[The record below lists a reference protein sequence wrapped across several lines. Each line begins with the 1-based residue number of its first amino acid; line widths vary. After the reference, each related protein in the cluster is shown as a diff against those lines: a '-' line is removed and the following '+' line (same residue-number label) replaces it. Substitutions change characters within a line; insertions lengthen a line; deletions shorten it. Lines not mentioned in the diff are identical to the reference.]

1 MEQNTPKE
9 RLNALILEKSIP
21 NYLSTSQLIK
31 DALGEFDQT
40 EEYVNRAQKLVDDA
54 IPAAMEAREADY
66 MEACKLME
74 TEDVNFI
81 SDENPLLLAAKKFA
95 FIGSYKDSKQRMQ
108 ECQKRYET
116 IRDDLQFSTT
126 IADYDKNQKE
136 LFRQRTFLISLLV
149 LFFTF
154 FVCLYIYY
162 CITGVFKW

>member
-40 EEYVNRAQKLVDDA
+40 EEYVNKAQKLVDDA

-74 TEDVNFI
+74 TADVNFI
-81 SDENPLLLAAKKFA
+81 SDENPLLLPPF
-95 FIGSYKDSKQRMQ
+95 F
-108 ECQKRYET
+108 C
-116 IRDDLQFSTT
+116 LFFLFSSLFFR
-126 IADYDKNQKE
+126 
-136 LFRQRTFLISLLV
+136 LFRFFCIFLHFFQNFV
-149 LFFTF
+149 L
-154 FVCLYIYY
+154 
-162 CITGVFKW
+162 K